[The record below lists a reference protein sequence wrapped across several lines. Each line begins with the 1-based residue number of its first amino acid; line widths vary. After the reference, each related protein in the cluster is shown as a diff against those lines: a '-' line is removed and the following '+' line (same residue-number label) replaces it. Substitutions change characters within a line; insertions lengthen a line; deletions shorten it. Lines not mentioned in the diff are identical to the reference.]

1 MELNNIKSNVPLPIG
16 SNLIYEQLNSDAKY
30 QNVILNAIQ
39 DIAVQSRA
47 VSWACP
53 GYYYFKL
60 FQFII

>member
-16 SNLIYEQLNSDAKY
+16 PNLIYEQLNSDAKY
-30 QNVILNAIQ
+30 QNVILNAVEDTSQ
-39 DIAVQSRA
+39 IAQLPS
-47 VSWACP
+47 SCTK